1 MFYICELYLCS
12 RTICCLKINNRELA
26 GMLGFNE
33 ERRQKE
39 QQMRFVA
46 EAYSAPPDGSAARRL
61 KAQQAQQAK
70 QAQQSPGVDCRHAGQ
85 CC

>member
-1 MFYICELYLCS
+1 MLLLGDQHHQ
-12 RTICCLKINNRELA
+12 RT
-26 GMLGFNE
+26 GWYVGVNE

-46 EAYSAPPDGSAARRL
+46 EAYSAAPDGSAARPL
-61 KAQQAQQAK
+61 KKQAQAKQAQQPKRAK